1 VIQDLTH
8 QVLERLLG
16 TYHDREH
23 IMKYIQ
29 INGIAVHAL
38 AVVSSAQ
45 QRQLREG
52 RPGNASYDY
61 VGNSTLN
68 FLHSPPDYPT
78 VIGGGTA
85 GLAIGSR
92 LSLFSSVAVIEAGGL
107 YAQDNGNASIVHTS
121 GSLCPS
127 SQKPRNTRTNL

>member
-1 VIQDLTH
+1 LIQDLTH

-16 TYHDREH
+16 TYHNREH

-29 INGIAVHAL
+29 TKGIAVHAL

-45 QRQLREG
+45 QRQFREG
-52 RPGNASYDY
+52 RLGNASYDY

-78 VIGGGTA
+78 VTVGFLQS
-85 GLAIGSR
+85 LA
-92 LSLFSSVAVIEAGGL
+92 AVKP
-107 YAQDNGNASIVHTS
+107 V
-121 GSLCPS
+121 
-127 SQKPRNTRTNL
+127 SQ

>member
-1 VIQDLTH
+1 
-8 QVLERLLG
+8 
-16 TYHDREH
+16 
-23 IMKYIQ
+23 MKYIQ
-29 INGIAVHAL
+29 TIGIAVHSL

-68 FLHSPPDYPT
+68 SLHSPPDYPT

-85 GLAIGSR
+85 GLAIASR
-92 LSLFSSVAVIEAGGL
+92 LSLFPP
-107 YAQDNGNASIVHTS
+107 
-121 GSLCPS
+121 SLS
-127 SQKPRNTRTNL
+127 